1 MAEVQQAPAA
11 AAAPGP
17 IVIDTQHD
25 DMVHDSQLDYY
36 GTKLATASSG
46 AFLFVWQCV
55 YCVRVCAG
63 LCWAVWSDRI
73 LGISN
78 ACMQS
83 KSRYLWHIH
92 LVWCWLNRLRS
103 LRLVLVSA

>member
-1 MAEVQQAPAA
+1 MAEVQQAPAAAA

-46 AFLFVWQCV
+46 TFFPCFPLRVVICFVWPPFCVVGAVYRSDTRCPRVQC
-55 YCVRVCAG
+55 
-63 LCWAVWSDRI
+63 
-73 LGISN
+73 
-78 ACMQS
+78 
-83 KSRYLWHIH
+83 
-92 LVWCWLNRLRS
+92 
-103 LRLVLVSA
+103 

>member
-46 AFLFVWQCV
+46 TFFRCFPLRVVICFVWPPFCVVGAVYRSDTRCPRVQC
-55 YCVRVCAG
+55 
-63 LCWAVWSDRI
+63 
-73 LGISN
+73 
-78 ACMQS
+78 
-83 KSRYLWHIH
+83 
-92 LVWCWLNRLRS
+92 
-103 LRLVLVSA
+103 

>member
-1 MAEVQQAPAA
+1 MAEVQQAPA

-46 AFLFVWQCV
+46 AFLFV
-55 YCVRVCAG
+55 
-63 LCWAVWSDRI
+63 
-73 LGISN
+73 
-78 ACMQS
+78 
-83 KSRYLWHIH
+83 
-92 LVWCWLNRLRS
+92 
-103 LRLVLVSA
+103 

>member
-1 MAEVQQAPAA
+1 MAEVQQAPAAAAAA

-46 AFLFVWQCV
+46 ELLICF
-55 YCVRVCAG
+55 G
-63 LCWAVWSDRI
+63 LCD
-73 LGISN
+73 LF
-78 ACMQS
+78 
-83 KSRYLWHIH
+83 
-92 LVWCWLNRLRS
+92 RLSPLLCGRCRCGVSVGYPMPVVQAES
-103 LRLVLVSA
+103 LHWN